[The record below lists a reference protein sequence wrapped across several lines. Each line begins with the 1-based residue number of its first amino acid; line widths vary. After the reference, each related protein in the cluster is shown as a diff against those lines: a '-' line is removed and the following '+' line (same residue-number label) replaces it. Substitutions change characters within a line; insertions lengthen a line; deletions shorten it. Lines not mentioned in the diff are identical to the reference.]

1 MEHEILYRDAYPVAR
16 IRLSAGE
23 SITAVAEAMVSMS
36 EGITIETSTGG
47 GMLSGLKRRLAG
59 VSLFINT
66 FHASSG
72 GVVDFAPPLPGDIM
86 HLALAGGTMFV
97 GSGSYLASSGG
108 ISVDTQWAGAKGLFA
123 KEGLFLIKVQG
134 TGGLFLSG
142 YGTIHEQRLGTG
154 ESQTIDN
161 GYLVAFDE
169 GVTWKLRRV
178 GGLKSTLFSG
188 EGLVCSYTG
197 PGRVLMQT
205 RSHHALIA
213 WLRPYMYQYQHSS
226 GQSQQ

>member
-1 MEHEILYRDAYPVAR
+1 MEHETMYPDAYPIAR
-16 IRLSAGE
+16 IRLSPAESVTAG
-23 SITAVAEAMVSMS
+23 AGAMVSMS

-59 VSLFINT
+59 VSFFLNT
-66 FHASSG
+66 FRANSG
-72 GVVDFAPPLPGDIM
+72 GLIDFAPPLPGNIT
-86 HLALAGGTMFV
+86 HVALAGGTMFV

-134 TGGLFLSG
+134 TGSLFLSS
-142 YGTIHEQRLGTG
+142 YGAIHEQRLETG

-169 GVTWKLRRV
+169 GVTWKLRRA

-188 EGLVCSYTG
+188 EGLVCTYSG